1 MNTVTKNRERTNAL
15 VGTALLTAIVVVLQ
29 FVSMNLRFTQFSI
42 TLVLMPVVLGAAL
55 YGIGTGAWLG
65 FVFGV
70 VVLLTHDADTF
81 LAVNIAGTIITV
93 LAKGTLA
100 GLISALVYKLLEK
113 KNRYAA
119 VITASILSP
128 ITNTGIFLIGCR
140 LFFWETIKSWAA
152 GEGQSVAAYV
162 IFILVGINFIIEL
175 SINLVLDPAIVRI
188 IDIVKKQ
195 RDKD

>member
-29 FVSMNLRFTQFSI
+29 FVSMNLRFTMFSI

-70 VVLLTHDADTF
+70 IVLLTHDADTF
-81 LAVNIAGTIITV
+81 LAINIAGTIITV
-93 LAKGTLA
+93 LVKGTLA
-100 GLISALVYKLLEK
+100 GLVSALVYKLLEK
-113 KNRYAA
+113 KNRAAA
-119 VITASILSP
+119 VITASVLSP
-128 ITNTGIFLIGCR
+128 VTNTGVFLIGCR
-140 LFFWETIKSWAA
+140 LFFWETINSWAA

-162 IFILVGINFIIEL
+162 ILVLVGINFIIEL
-175 SINLVLDPAIVRI
+175 SINLVLDPAIIRI
-188 IDIVKKQ
+188 IDIVKKK
-195 RDKD
+195 RNKD